1 MMYNLFSYAFFLL
14 GRNLIQLDMLMCI
27 NIVVFFMQI
36 VFDNLIEGR
45 SGGKK
50 FSKIKIKHGAIKC
63 KENNIYE
70 HIVMALSVVNCRNV
84 IYIYIY
90 IQC

>member
-1 MMYNLFSYAFFLL
+1 
-14 GRNLIQLDMLMCI
+14 
-27 NIVVFFMQI
+27 MQI

-84 IYIYIY
+84 IYIYI
-90 IQC
+90 QCWVKAKLNNYK

>member
-1 MMYNLFSYAFFLL
+1 
-14 GRNLIQLDMLMCI
+14 
-27 NIVVFFMQI
+27 MQI

-70 HIVMALSVVNCRNV
+70 HIVMALSVE
-84 IYIYIY
+84 
-90 IQC
+90 